1 MAQVRLQIYLARAG
15 LAPSRRKAEEL
26 IKAGKVFV
34 NGKAAKLG
42 DKVSEKDKVTINR
55 KQVETV
61 RTKLYVMLNKPA
73 GYLIAKSDTRGR
85 KLAIDLLKAPS
96 INNERLTNSEQQSI
110 FNIGRL
116 DLDSEGLLL
125 FTNDGQFADIIA
137 HPREHVNKTY
147 IVKVSG
153 RISEEKI
160 SKLLRGVKV
169 IAEQDGKPVEYFS
182 RFKQIRVLGRGEF
195 SVILIKISQGRKRQ
209 VRRTLSAVGHEVIAL
224 KRVAIGNLKLGDLP
238 IGKWRFLASE
248 EVKSLI
254 I

>member
-1 MAQVRLQIYLARAG
+1 MEVRLQVYLARAG

-26 IKAGKVFV
+26 IKAGKVLV
-34 NGKAAKLG
+34 NRKVATLGTKVDAK
-42 DKVSEKDKVTINR
+42 KDKITFSGEKIEAVKN
-55 KQVETV
+55 KV
-61 RTKLYVMLNKPA
+61 YVMLNKPA
-73 GYLIAKSDTRGR
+73 GYLVAKSDERGR
-85 KLAIDLLKAPS
+85 KLAIDLLRQPS
-96 INNERLTNSEQQSI
+96 ADSKKLSDAEFNSI

-116 DLDSEGLLL
+116 DFNSEGLLL
-125 FTNDGQFADIIA
+125 FTNDGQFADIIT

-160 SKLLRGVKV
+160 GKLLRGVKV
-169 IAEQDGKPVEYFS
+169 VAEQDGKPVEYFS